1 MRLAVFLQRVA
12 DFGENMRRTL
22 QIIALILA
30 CTCVSDAVCA
40 ENDKAIDVESLSLPR
55 MDSFDGGDGLPN
67 LTLVSISATQ
77 DGHVWAGTM
86 RGLARYN
93 GLRFVPVE
101 LPGDEGAPDMVRAV
115 LAVDNQQIWAAP
127 LNRGVYL
134 WNGGQWR
141 HFRPGQEFPG
151 HDVRRLRAFDTRDG
165 QRVFAT
171 TNEGLIAVWDG
182 SRWAE
187 LPVNYRLRGTEIFD
201 VLLVPGRS
209 AQEDVYWIATYSAG
223 LIRCQADAPCTES
236 RIPGDERVFEIS
248 SLRSVAES
256 DGSTSVWAGSYG
268 GGVMRLNKGH
278 WQRFNAEGGMLNG
291 DYVHDLEVVHD
302 KGSEPEI
309 WVGARNGFSSYRAG
323 HWKRYESDDH
333 LLMSRIR
340 GLATS
345 RDDDGRP
352 QLWAATDNGA
362 IRLHLRGD
370 WRIVR
375 RLSEYGNGV
384 WAVRFETEDNGLER
398 LWLGSD
404 GDGLWRYEKGQWTQ
418 FGTAQGLASNVVRS
432 ITRLPSGPLWLG
444 LWNGHIAEQAGDRF
458 KTIETPWLKDSQQAV
473 NVFLND
479 SGGGVWAGLRK
490 GGAAHYDGRQWRY
503 YEAKSTGAPDFILGL
518 SETGNKA
525 DPVIWASSKG
535 NGLGRFYKGQWRR
548 FNTWNSELPDDEL
561 ITVQALSD
569 ARQRTVL
576 WIGTKSHGL
585 IRMDV
590 SNINMPRLIT
600 TPALPK
606 PPHQYVYGVAQSS
619 RGDMV
624 LCTDYGA
631 AYWRKTETGQ
641 YRAIN
646 YHRNNGLPHDECN
659 SGALAFD
666 RHDRAWIGTIG
677 GAAVLM
683 PTVNNAQLAPLRLE
697 RLRMDGKDLPLADGK
712 KPFTAPRIN
721 SSMDIEFALLTGERE
736 SESLYRTQ
744 IIGLDERPGPWQQSN
759 QRSFSNLP
767 SGDYVLKVEAM
778 DFTGAAA
785 KPLEVRFS
793 VPTPWWRSWWA
804 ILGLALLIAG
814 ALGVF
819 VHMRERRLRVR
830 ETQLLSLVDKR
841 TGQLERRGKELH
853 RMNEELR
860 RLSYRD
866 TLTGVANRRKLLE
879 TLDTDWQQ
887 AQRGSSC
894 LAFILLDVDDFKAIN
909 DTYGHIRGDE
919 CLQAIAG
926 RLELT
931 LKGFDC
937 MLGRYGGEEF
947 GIVLPDTSMAQAAE
961 VADMC
966 CHDIEKLQLPHETSM
981 YGIVTLS
988 LGVACIRPKHGE
1000 TSDALIAK
1008 ADAALYLAKQN
1019 GKNRV
1024 ELADQE
1030 KA

>member
-1 MRLAVFLQRVA
+1 
-12 DFGENMRRTL
+12 MRRTW
-22 QIIALILA
+22 QVILLLLASVCLSDVA
-30 CTCVSDAVCA
+30 CAAQS
-40 ENDKAIDVESLSLPR
+40 KLIDVESLSRPR
-55 MDSFDGGDGLPN
+55 LDSFDAGDGLPN
-67 LTLVSISATQ
+67 LTLVSISATP

-101 LPGDEGAPDMVRAV
+101 LPGDARSPGMISSV
-115 LAVDNQQIWAAP
+115 LAIDNQQIWAAQP
-127 LNRGVYL
+127 NRGVYL
-134 WNGGQWR
+134 WNGRQWR

-151 HDVRRLRAFDTRDG
+151 HDVRRLRAFNTRDG
-165 QRVFAT
+165 LRIFAT

-182 SRWAE
+182 KRWAE
-187 LPVNYRLRGTEIFD
+187 LNIGYRLRGKEIFD
-201 VLLVPGRS
+201 ILLLPGREP
-209 AQEDVYWIATYSAG
+209 QQDVYWVATYNAG
-223 LIRCQADAPCTES
+223 LIRCQASAPCVES
-236 RIPGDERVFEIS
+236 RVPGEQRFYEIS
-248 SLRSVAES
+248 SLRSVRER
-256 DGSTSVWAGSYG
+256 DGSVSIWAGSYG
-268 GGVMRLNKGH
+268 GGVARLNKGR
-278 WQRFNAEGGMLNG
+278 WQRFSAADGLLNG
-291 DYVHDLEVVHD
+291 DYVHDLEVVQ
-302 KGSEPEI
+302 GGGAEPEI
-309 WVGARNGFSSYRAG
+309 WVGTRNGFSSYRAG
-323 HWKRYESDDH
+323 NWLRYDTEDH
-333 LLMSRIR
+333 LLTSRVR
-340 GLATS
+340 GMTTS
-345 RDDDGRP
+345 RDNHGRP

-362 IRLHLRGD
+362 VRLHLRGD
-370 WRIVR
+370 WRTVR

-384 WAVRFETEDNGLER
+384 WAVRFEVADDGVER

-404 GDGLWRYEKGQWTQ
+404 GDGLWRFERGQWTQ
-418 FGTAQGLASNVVRS
+418 YGAAQGLPSAVVRS
-432 ITRLPSGPLWLG
+432 ITRRRNGPLWLG
-444 LWNGHIAEQAGDRF
+444 FWDGHIAEQAGERF
-458 KTIETPWLKDSQQAV
+458 TVLETPWPKDPQQAV
-473 NVFLND
+473 NAFMND
-479 SGGGVWAGLRK
+479 SAGGVWVGLRK
-490 GGAAHYDGRQWRY
+490 GGVAHHDGQKWRY
-503 YEAKSTGAPDFILGL
+503 YDAKSTGAPEYVLDLG
-518 SETGNKA
+518 ETGSA
-525 DPVIWASSKG
+525 DDPVIWASSKG
-535 NGLGRFYKGQWRR
+535 NGLGRYYKGQWRR

-561 ITVQALSD
+561 INLRVIPD
-569 ARQRTVL
+569 ARNRNVL
-576 WIGTKSHGL
+576 WMGTRSHGL

-590 SNINMPRLIT
+590 SNINRPRLVT
-600 TPALPK
+600 KPTLPE
-606 PPHQYVYGVAQSS
+606 PPHPYVYGAVPNS
-619 RGDMV
+619 RGDLV
-624 LCTDYGA
+624 VCTDYGA
-631 AYWRKTETGQ
+631 AYWLKTGTDR

-659 SGALAFD
+659 AGSLGFD
-666 RHDRAWIGTIG
+666 RHDRARLGTIG
-677 GAAVLM
+677 GAAVLI
-683 PTVNNAQLAPLRLE
+683 PTVNTVQLAPLRLE
-697 RLRMDGKDLPLADGK
+697 RLRMDGQDQPLVNGNT
-712 KPFTAPRIN
+712 PFKAPRTN
-721 SSMDIEFALLTGERE
+721 SSMDLEFALLTGERE

-785 KPLEVRFS
+785 KPLDVRFS

-804 ILGLALLIAG
+804 IAGLALLFAG

-819 VHMRERRLRVR
+819 VHMRERRLRAR

-860 RLSYRD
+860 HLSYRD

-879 TLDTDWQQ
+879 TLDSAWQQ
-887 AQRGSSC
+887 AQQGNSC

-919 CLQAIAG
+919 CLQAIASQ
-926 RLELT
+926 LELS
-931 LKGFDC
+931 LKGFAC
-937 MLGRYGGEEF
+937 TLGRYGGEEF

-988 LGVACIRPKHGE
+988 LGVACIQPMHGE

-1024 ELADQE
+1024 ELADQS
-1030 KA
+1030 AT